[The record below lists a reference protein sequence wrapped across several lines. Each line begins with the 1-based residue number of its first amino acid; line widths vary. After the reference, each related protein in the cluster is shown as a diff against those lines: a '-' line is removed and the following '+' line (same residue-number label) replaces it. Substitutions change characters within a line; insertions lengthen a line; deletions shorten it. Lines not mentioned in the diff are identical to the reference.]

1 MPISVPPLEGLMS
14 KEGQHTE
21 LLELLF
27 EEREPIEGQ
36 DSKKRGIQSLN
47 TDVSIFAGQRVLFP
61 WRAILRS
68 GEGERLLKS
77 KRVLDRAV
85 HSIQLS
91 LQNSLGTG
99 EEAKTLQRKL
109 EILKFTLQHLR
120 ESL

>member
-1 MPISVPPLEGLMS
+1 MS

-27 EEREPIEGQ
+27 EEPEPIEGQ
-36 DSKKRGIQSLN
+36 DSKNRGTQSIN
-47 TDVSIFAGQRVLFP
+47 TDVSIFANQRVLFP

-68 GEGERLLKS
+68 GQGERLLKS
-77 KRVLDRAV
+77 KRVLDRAI
-85 HSIQLS
+85 HSIQLL

-109 EILKFTLQHLR
+109 EILRSTLQGLR
-120 ESL
+120 NSL